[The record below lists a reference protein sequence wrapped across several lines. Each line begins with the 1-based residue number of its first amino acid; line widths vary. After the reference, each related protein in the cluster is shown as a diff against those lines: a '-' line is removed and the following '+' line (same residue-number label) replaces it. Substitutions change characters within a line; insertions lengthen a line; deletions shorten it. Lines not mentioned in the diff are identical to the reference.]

1 MKLTMRYRSGR
12 WIVHRGKRLTEATF
26 VASSECKF
34 GLGELVW
41 EWQRKTGVESVIVR
55 VKAEK

>member
-1 MKLTMRYRSGR
+1 M
-12 WIVHRGKRLTEATF
+12 TEATF
-26 VASSECKF
+26 IASSECKF

-41 EWQRKTGVESVIVR
+41 EWQRKTGIESVIVR